1 MIVGASFLV
10 HLPLCS
16 LYFFPFLGKCF
27 GLRVTS
33 KTWGEAQTYCAS
45 IGGNLAKMDSE
56 ERMTFLNSKMGH
68 VTFWLGARDSAT
80 EGSWVWL
87 DGSPVSWT
95 YWRYDQPSGT
105 TNWDCL
111 AWVGSWRRWRD
122 LGCNYDRYSVCEV
135 KVSKREGWDGGILAR
150 CSGLSRRGWTG
161 VLLYRQR
168 PLWRGRRRLRL
179 RLRLCRR
186 SGVRD

>member
-1 MIVGASFLV
+1 MYLHDISGLQYDLV
-10 HLPLCS
+10 LRRRLCTKLPPCS
-16 LYFFPFLGKCF
+16 HYLSPYFLGKCW

-95 YWRYDQPSGT
+95 YWRYDQPSGN

-168 PLWRGRRRLRL
+168 PLWRGRRRL
-179 RLRLCRR
+179 
-186 SGVRD
+186 